1 MTYINL
7 HTHTEY
13 SNLRMLDSTNKLQ
26 KVIDKAIEI
35 GLNGVAIT
43 DHDCVSGHVK
53 AIQKHKKLMANG
65 SDFKIILGNEIY
77 LVDSLEEVRDNY
89 KGKETKFFHFILLAK
104 DALGAEQIRRISSSA
119 WENNFYTGKM
129 ERVPTIKQTL
139 VEIIGEDK
147 GHIIA
152 SSACMGGELS
162 YWILKDDPDKC
173 LEFIDWCQEVF
184 LPENFYLEM
193 QPNDSKEQILIN
205 KKIIKISE
213 QLDVPYIITTDAHY
227 LSADQSLIHEAYLNS
242 REDSS
247 RETAEFYKTCYLMT
261 AEEIHLWMDEQIGKD
276 CVDIALENTNKIGQS
291 IEFFDLECPT
301 IVPAYNVP
309 EFELRHSFKSWY
321 DICEYIK
328 KFAYSEDIYDRYL
341 LKLIEDGFSKK
352 IPYTTLSEDNITEL
366 LERIDI
372 ELKEMWLVTEKLGTS
387 ISAYYLTT
395 LDLVDTMWNEGDSL
409 VGVARGSV
417 TGMFTMYL
425 IGITQINPLPYNLK
439 HWRHISHSKIEL
451 SDVDLDSAANRRGK
465 IISAVKG
472 KRGKE
477 MALNCCTFK
486 TEGSKSAILTAARG
500 MGISNDEAQFMA
512 GLVPVTRGFTWTIS
526 DCLYGNAEEERKP
539 VVEFANELGKYE
551 GLLET
556 ALAIEGI
563 VCGRSI
569 HASAV
574 YLFNDNF
581 NKHNAMMKAP
591 NGIPITQFNMKDS
604 DYCSGLKEDLLT
616 VKALDKIRLCM
627 DLLIEAGHMKWQGN
641 LRETYNKYLHPD
653 VLDYDTK
660 EMWDMVGRNDVTDLF
675 QFDTTVGVQ
684 AIKKI
689 KPRSLI
695 ELATASSIMRLMV
708 SGGNEQPLD
717 TYIRYKNDINEW
729 YKCMKNDYHLTD
741 HEISIMEKYLLDFY
755 GVGATQ
761 EDVMTISMDKEVSD
775 FDVKTSN
782 LLRKG
787 ISKKDKDLQHQMK
800 TMFFDKGQEIG
811 TSYNL
816 LNYVWEE
823 VVGKQ
828 LGYSFSINHTT
839 PYAAISLQELNL
851 AYHYPIVYWNTACLS
866 INAGADES
874 VEDNKS
880 TNYGKVGVAIS
891 RMQDRGINVALPL
904 INESRFDFYPDEKHN
919 RIIYALKAMNG
930 IGDDVARAIVE
941 NRPYKSIEDF
951 CMKMIDTKLVTT
963 AQMIKLIKGGCFTE
977 LHNKD
982 RKSTMDWFLRNYVFT
997 PCKSLTMQQFAKMQ
1011 EMNIIPDSLEL
1022 AIKMVN
1028 FKKYVLDDSNLHTK
1042 HIDKNKKMVKR
1053 GYHDGYYT
1061 LDENS
1066 QPFFTNHFTENSIVG
1081 LNKEFYLVSE
1091 KLFTKEVD
1099 GYIQPLKDWFAQE
1112 DSLNLYNET
1121 VYKELWNKH
1130 ANGTVPH
1137 WSMESL
1143 TYYDDQHELADIN
1156 NDLYGITNFFEL
1168 PEEPEVYDY
1177 YTRYIGGEAKSMP
1190 KFKISRIAGV
1200 VLDNNSAHHSISLL
1214 TPNGVVIAKF
1224 SKGQFAFY
1232 NKQISAQLDESS
1244 DKKTVLEKSWF
1255 RRGSLLCLQGI
1266 RRGDQFVPMVYKDTI
1281 YKHTVNLIQEVY
1293 EDGTMLLQTER
1304 VRVDGIK
1311 E

>member
-1 MTYINL
+1 MSYMSL
-7 HTHTEY
+7 HTHSEY
-13 SNLRMLDSTNKLQ
+13 SNLRLLDSTNKLQ
-26 KVIDKAIEI
+26 KLIDKAIEL
-35 GLNGVAIT
+35 GLNGLAIT
-43 DHDCVSGHVK
+43 DHACVSGHVK
-53 AIQKHKKLMANG
+53 AIQRQKKLMNEG
-65 SDFKIILGNEIY
+65 SNFKIILGDEIY

-89 KGKETKFFHFILLAK
+89 KGRETKFFHFILLAK
-104 DALGAEQIRRISSSA
+104 DALGAEQIRRIESSA
-119 WENNFYTGKM
+119 WENSFFTGKM

-139 VEIIGEDK
+139 AEIIGKDK

-152 SSACMGGELS
+152 LTACAGGELAH
-162 YWILKDDPDKC
+162 WILKNNPNKC
-173 LEFIDWCQEVF
+173 LEFIDWCQDVF

-193 QPNDSKEQILIN
+193 QPNDSEEQILIN
-205 KKIIKISE
+205 KTIIKISE
-213 QLDVPYIITTDAHY
+213 QLDIPYVITTDAHY
-227 LSADQSLIHEAYLNS
+227 LSANQSLIHEAYLNS
-242 REDSS
+242 REDGS

-261 AEEIHLWMDEQIGKD
+261 AEEIHDWMDEQIGKE

-291 IEFFDLECPT
+291 IEFFDLEYPT
-301 IVPAYNVP
+301 IVPSYNVP
-309 EFELRHSFKSWY
+309 EFELKHVFKEWY
-321 DICEYIK
+321 DVCEYIK
-328 KFAYSEDIYDRYL
+328 KFAYSDNIYDRYL
-341 LKLIEDGFSKK
+341 LKLIEDGFGKK
-352 IPYTTLSEDNITEL
+352 IPYHTLSETNITEL

-387 ISAYYLTT
+387 ISSYYLTT

-425 IGITQINPLPYNLK
+425 IGITQINPIPYNLK

-451 SDVDLDSAANRRGK
+451 SDVDLDSAANRRAK
-465 IISAVKG
+465 IIAAVKG

-486 TEGSKSAILTAARG
+486 TEASKSAVLTAARG

-512 GLVPVTRGFTWTIS
+512 GLIPVTRGFTWSIA
-526 DCLYGNAEEERKP
+526 DCLYGNAEEERKA
-539 VVEFANELGKYE
+539 VIEFANELGKYE

-563 VCGRSI
+563 ICGRSI

-627 DLLIEAGHMKWQGN
+627 DLLIEAGHMIWQGS

-729 YKCMKNDYHLTD
+729 YKCMKDDYHLTE

-761 EDVMTISMDKEVSD
+761 EDVMTISMDKEVSN

-787 ISKKDKDLQHQMK
+787 ISKKDKNLQHKMK
-800 TMFFDKGQEIG
+800 TMFFEKGREIG
-811 TSYNL
+811 TSDNL

-866 INAGADES
+866 INAGADDS

-880 TNYGKVGVAIS
+880 TDYGKVGVAIS
-891 RMQDRGINVALPL
+891 RMQDRGINIALPL
-904 INESRFDFYPDEKHN
+904 INESKFDFYPDEKNN

-941 NRPYKSIEDF
+941 NRPYTSLEDF
-951 CMKMIDTKLVTT
+951 CTRMIKTKLVTT
-963 AQMIKLIKGGCFTE
+963 AQMVKLIKGGCFTE
-977 LHNKD
+977 LHNQD
-982 RKSTMDWFLRNYVFT
+982 RKITMDWFLRNYVFS
-997 PCKSLTMQQFAKMQ
+997 PCESLTLSQFAKMQ
-1011 EMNIIPDSLEL
+1011 EMNIIPKLLDL
-1022 AIKMVN
+1022 AVKMVN

-1042 HIDKNKKMVKR
+1042 YIDKNKKMVKR

-1066 QPFFTNHFTENSIVG
+1066 QPFFTKHFTEKSIVG
-1081 LNKEFYLVSE
+1081 LNGEFYLVSE
-1091 KLFTKEVD
+1091 KLFTKEID
-1099 GYIQPLKDWFAQE
+1099 SYIQPLKEWFTQE
-1112 DSLNLYNET
+1112 DSLNLYNAAL
-1121 VYKELWNKH
+1121 YKEIWNKH
-1130 ANGTVPH
+1130 ASGSVSH
-1137 WSMESL
+1137 WSMEAL
-1143 TYYDDQHELADIN
+1143 TYYDGEHELSGVN
-1156 NDLYGITNFFEL
+1156 NELYGIVNFFDL
-1168 PEEPEVYDY
+1168 PEEPEPYDY
-1177 YTRYIGGEAKSMP
+1177 YTRYIGGEAKAMP

-1214 TPNGVVIAKF
+1214 TPHGVVTVKF

-1232 NKQISAQLDESS
+1232 NKQISAQLDKNS

-1255 RRGSLLCLQGI
+1255 GRGKLLCLHGV
-1266 RRGDQFVPMVYKDTI
+1266 RRGDMFVPMVYSDTI
-1281 YKHTVNLIQEVY
+1281 YKHTVNLIKEIY
-1293 EDGTMLLQTER
+1293 EDGRMLLQAER
-1304 VRVDGIK
+1304 IKIDGI
-1311 E
+1311 EG